1 MKKYDTK
8 EPKLKRDWIGR
19 MVELRHN
26 IELKNGKI
34 FPKGEIMKVAGYYR
48 GLDLETVETCQ
59 HCGRGNRWSVRY
71 VHTGSVN
78 LLNTEE
84 DDDWDN
90 DKEKDEIEE
99 K

>member
-26 IELKNGKI
+26 IELNDGRI
-34 FPKGEIMKVAGYYR
+34 FPKGEIMKVVGYYR
-48 GLDLETVETCQ
+48 GLELETVETSQ
-59 HCGRGNRWSVRY
+59 HYRWTVRY

-84 DDDWDN
+84 DNNWDN
-90 DKEKDEIEE
+90 DKEKDDAQ
-99 K
+99 